1 MKKIRICCLL
11 LALVLT
17 MSACGGRSSADEE
30 KQPVQQETEQLPEE
44 GVKEQT
50 PLEETAAWLL
60 AATEEPTVG
69 STCGEWVVLGLARS
83 GIAVPE
89 GYFETYYKN
98 LEEYTKNCQGVLD
111 ARKYTEYS
119 RVILALTAIGK
130 DPADVGGYDLVAPL
144 ADYDQTVFQGPN
156 GAAFAILALSSGDY
170 ALPACPEGATQG
182 SREEYVR
189 HLLEKES
196 PDGGWSISGGA
207 AEVDMTAMV
216 LQALAHCRS
225 VDGVEQAIE
234 RGLDMLAQT
243 LNGAEVSCEGMAQAI
258 VALTELS
265 VSLED
270 ERFAADGKAVLDRL
284 LAFRTADGGFAHT
297 LGGEVNQMATEQA
310 FYALTAA
317 HRAEQGMTSLYDMSD
332 VG

>member
-1 MKKIRICCLL
+1 MNKIIRCCLL
-11 LALVLT
+11 LAVLLT
-17 MSACGGRSSADEE
+17 MTACAAQPKENSEQFVEVPAVSEE
-30 KQPVQQETEQLPEE
+30 KGEQ
-44 GVKEQT
+44 VAKS

-83 GIAVPE
+83 GISVPE
-89 GYFETYYKN
+89 GYFETYCKN

-130 DPADVGGYDLVAPL
+130 DPADVGGYDLVDPL
-144 ADYDQTVFQGPN
+144 ANCDQTVFQGIN

-170 ALPACPEGATQG
+170 ALPAAPEGAAQG
-182 SREEYVR
+182 SVEAYAA

-216 LQALAHCRS
+216 LQALAHCRD
-225 VDGVEQAIE
+225 VDGVEQAVE
-234 RGLDMLAQT
+234 RGLDALAVALSGGVDSCEAVAQT
-243 LNGAEVSCEGMAQAI
+243 V
-258 VALTELS
+258 VALTELGI
-265 VSLED
+265 SLED
-270 ERFAADGKAVLDRL
+270 ERFTVGGETVMDSLMT
-284 LAFRTADGGFAHT
+284 FRTADGGFAHA

-310 FYALTAA
+310 FYALAAA
-317 HRAEQGMTSLYDMSD
+317 HRAEKGMTSLYDMSD
-332 VG
+332 VE